1 MIQSNAADQSDIH
14 FQMYSCLSLL
24 IAVATISILLLSGLI
39 LEVELKESIQGVYLD
54 DGIWLTFVSHY
65 WIDESI
71 HYPVPTFPFYT
82 YLFWSSI
89 LSIKFKNCLLPAV
102 FFLYECFHI

>member
-54 DGIWLTFVSHY
+54 DGIWLTIVSHC
-65 WIDESI
+65 WTDESI
-71 HYPVPTFPFYT
+71 HYPVPKFPFYT
-82 YLFWSSI
+82 GTFFDLVFYL
-89 LSIKFKNCLLPAV
+89 
-102 FFLYECFHI
+102 